1 MHLSGAQ
8 LKVVTDI
15 LISTGEVLLAALVV
29 PFFVG
34 TFSGSILIVG
44 VLFTGGVW
52 LMAVIINRTNS
63 LS

>member
-1 MHLSGAQ
+1 MHLSSAQ

-15 LISTGEVLLAALVV
+15 LISMGEVLLAALVV

-34 TFSGSILIVG
+34 AFNGSILIVG

-52 LMAVIINRTNS
+52 LMAVIINRTNAS
-63 LS
+63 L